1 MIDGYVTVMALL
13 SLAVLLATGWASDLL
28 GAEPRGPLLA
38 VLGLSVL
45 LMPFTLRLGG
55 QPVSPAAIPLLALA
69 CRRLMRVRPTIQALW
84 LQAAGLLLLSLW
96 LWAERHGALHPSSSV
111 FVRGGW
117 DGPLLCGIAGAL
129 AARRSGGR
137 AALLT
142 AVAGAAELVA
152 ACTGSGA
159 AAAFGWGWWDK
170 LTLALLSGHAAAAC
184 LRLAAAAAVRL
195 RRRGVRFGEEG
206 GDTGL

>member
-13 SLAVLLATGWASDLL
+13 SLVVLLATGWTRDLL

-38 VLGLSVL
+38 VLGLSIL

-69 CRRLMRVRPTIQALW
+69 CRRLIRVRPTIQALW

-117 DGPLLCGIAGAL
+117 DGPLLCGIAAAL
-129 AARRSGGR
+129 VARRSGCR

-142 AVAGAAELVA
+142 AVAGAAELVS
-152 ACTGSGA
+152 ACTGGA

-170 LTLALLSGHAAAAC
+170 LTLALLSGHAADAF
-184 LRLAAAAAVRL
+184 LRLAAAAAGRL